1 MRITI
6 TGGAGRLG
14 QALAAHWQDTHQ
26 VRTVDALPLPD
37 GATSQDHLVG
47 DLRDS
52 AFAQQAIADTDVLVH
67 LAPIAPAGPA
77 TTSDLDRLD
86 VATRSTYHLMLAAP
100 DAGVKTVVLGS
111 TLDLFAAYPGA
122 WRVTEQWVPQ
132 PAPTPAHLAPYL
144 AECSAR
150 ELVRALP
157 LRVVCLRLGEVVTGA
172 EVKGQPFDGRW
183 LHAEDAVQAVER
195 AVALTPTEEEP
206 QTGWWVYH
214 ITAAGPRTRVPLEG
228 ATDTR
233 LGYAPQ
239 HAFRAWWTD
248 DWQHP
253 PADAPRPAVPSR
265 PIRKVVVFGAG
276 GPLAAAAAPLLTET
290 HTVRLTDLLPLADI
304 IAANEPQSPGAPLPV
319 LFDPPHEAQ
328 VVDITDYDQVLA
340 ACDGMDAIV
349 NCTVNRPHPVE
360 AFRVNCLGAYNVMR
374 AAVAQGIRRIVHTG
388 PHLTGSGHNVGY
400 NWDFDISADVPPR
413 PGHWLYA
420 HSKYLGHEVV
430 RIFAEAYDLEVP
442 ALYFGGFMNPAR
454 HRPRSGGVGGLTI
467 SWNDAALAVRRAL
480 EAPSLP
486 RPLEVFNMTTDLPHR
501 KFPNE
506 KAKRLLGWQ
515 PRDILD
521 HLWGLRP

>member
-1 MRITI
+1 MI
-6 TGGAGRLG
+6 
-14 QALAAHWQDTHQ
+14 
-26 VRTVDALPLPD
+26 
-37 GATSQDHLVG
+37 
-47 DLRDS
+47 
-52 AFAQQAIADTDVLVH
+52 
-67 LAPIAPAGPA
+67 
-77 TTSDLDRLD
+77 
-86 VATRSTYHLMLAAP
+86 
-100 DAGVKTVVLGS
+100 
-111 TLDLFAAYPGA
+111 
-122 WRVTEQWVPQ
+122 
-132 PAPTPAHLAPYL
+132 
-144 AECSAR
+144 
-150 ELVRALP
+150 
-157 LRVVCLRLGEVVTGA
+157 
-172 EVKGQPFDGRW
+172 
-183 LHAEDAVQAVER
+183 
-195 AVALTPTEEEP
+195 
-206 QTGWWVYH
+206 
-214 ITAAGPRTRVPLEG
+214 
-228 ATDTR
+228 
-233 LGYAPQ
+233 
-239 HAFRAWWTD
+239 
-248 DWQHP
+248 
-253 PADAPRPAVPSR
+253 
-265 PIRKVVVFGAG
+265 FGAG

-340 ACDGMDAIV
+340 ACADMDAIV

-374 AAVAQGIRRIVHTG
+374 AAVAHGIRRVVHTG

-430 RIFAEAYDLEVP
+430 RIFAESYDLEVP
-442 ALYFGGFMNPAR
+442 ALYFGGFMNPVL

-480 EAPSLP
+480 EVPSLP